1 VNYPERK
8 SVKALVIGISQSG
21 KSTFALALALAIR
34 KQVVVWDANE
44 VFLGVV
50 KEPVMNLDDLQ
61 DAIEDKEPVIV
72 YDASGTRDKP
82 EEFEAF
88 AAVLEQYDGI
98 TLLID
103 ESGDVQRA
111 TAPNHGLDRLLRRA
125 GRRGND
131 IIETTHR
138 PQDIATLNRSLT
150 TDVFLF
156 FMWNKNQIRTVANE
170 FGDEVAQATATL
182 PPDDYHYIHL
192 DPHTGRFLV
201 DTKSDAWYIDLDQQI
216 SEKRRVT
223 LPDVNQRRSL
233 WEDEHRWPGE
243 SYG

>member
-1 VNYPERK
+1 MTTGTPYTERK
-8 SVKALVIGISQSG
+8 SIKALVLGISQSG
-21 KSTFALALALAIR
+21 KSTFALWLALETR
-34 KQVVVWDANE
+34 KQVVIWDANE

-50 KEPVMNLDDLQ
+50 KEPVSNLDELQ
-61 DAIEDKEPVIV
+61 DAIEAKESVVV

-125 GRRGND
+125 GRRSND

-156 FMWNKNQIRTVANE
+156 FMWNKKGLRNVADE
-170 FGDEVAQATATL
+170 FGDEVAQAESEL
-182 PPDDYHYIHL
+182 PPDGYSYIHL
-192 DPHTGRFLV
+192 DPHTGQFVV
-201 DTKSDAWYIDLDQQI
+201 DNASDRWYIPLDQQI
-216 SEKRRVT
+216 PEKRRFTEPV
-223 LPDVNQRRSL
+223 LNQRRPL
-233 WEDEHRWPGE
+233 WENEE
-243 SYG
+243 SVV

>member
-1 VNYPERK
+1 MTTPAMPYPERK

-21 KSTFALALALAIR
+21 KSTFALALALCFR

-50 KEPVMNLDDLQ
+50 KEPVSNLDDLQ
-61 DAIEDKEPVIV
+61 DAIEGKEPVVV
-72 YDASGTRDKP
+72 YDASGIRDKP

-103 ESGDVQRA
+103 ESGDIQRA
-111 TAPNHGLDRLLRRA
+111 TAPNPGLNRLLRRA

-156 FMWNKNQIRTVANE
+156 FMWNRKGLKNVADE
-170 FGDEVAQATATL
+170 FGDDVARAESEL

-192 DPHTGRFLV
+192 DPHTGAFSV
-201 DTKSDAWYIDLDQQI
+201 DTAPERWYIDLDSPI
-216 SEKRRVT
+216 SEKRKVA
-223 LPDVNQRRSL
+223 LPEVNQRRPL
-233 WEDEHRWPGE
+233 WEDQPVG
-243 SYG
+243 